1 MALPLLNELQ
11 ERLHACA
18 IAGLNVIGEDF
29 RLARALEQL
38 AQAQASSPVLAR
50 IYQTAA
56 PLADPACAD
65 KASVLLDAITLVDAV
80 VLTQAGC
87 GVQGELEPM
96 AAGCPGIDSG
106 ARYSEL
112 SALYTALTTRGSG
125 RYEILRTALDEN
137 RPALRDFRLMEALA
151 GALGDS
157 YSEIADLAARI
168 LSTMPQAVPLLKRG
182 LDPASKKKDMVRR
195 IDIIQAAAG
204 ARENALYLRLAEE
217 GSTVIQEAAVRA
229 LRHDPANIPLL
240 IEYVGKAK
248 GGVRSA
254 ALEALSQMR
263 GGQVD
268 AFWLDRLTAADVSAD
283 TLDRVYETDSDLVS
297 DAVADL
303 LVRLAKTADAP
314 AAQDA
319 PPGPQDDEAYVH
331 NLLRAIVHKTSPK
344 LFAALEQL
352 GASPAMRG
360 SGRISAE
367 GASRLARAMFG
378 GMQIAS
384 QAAFTPLMTVNF
396 RLIQTMLDNPAAA
409 GPVQALYSRCGEPY
423 RIAGFAAALLTD
435 TEAAYDGFEP
445 FFGDPGQSEPLLW
458 VMRTL
463 YYNSKTG
470 RTGIAVESIRRV
482 FTDSLGI
489 RWLRMILKYDHW
501 RQTLGQP
508 LAGRG
513 RMSPSWFSRIV
524 NPHDAESCALLR
536 PYLLG
541 RVGKSGVGFE
551 TLYDLRHCGQQDF
564 SGLIPKTFKS
574 LGDAESRRIGRYI
587 AASLYDE
594 FPMPEQTKQAE
605 LTRLQAEWTRR

>member
-268 AFWLDRLTAADVSAD
+268 AFWLDRLTAAGVSAD
-283 TLDRVYETDSDLVS
+283 TLKLVYGTDSDLVS

-303 LVRLAKTADAP
+303 LVRLADEADAADSQP
-314 AAQDA
+314 C
-319 PPGPQDDEAYVH
+319 PQEREAYVH

-367 GASRLARAMFG
+367 GASRLAHAMFG

-409 GPVQALYSRCGEPY
+409 SPVQALYSRCGEPY

-470 RTGIAVESIRRV
+470 RTGMAVEISRRT

-489 RWLRMILKYDHW
+489 RWLRMILKYGHW
-501 RQTLGQP
+501 RQALGQP
-508 LAGRG
+508 LTDHGYTA
-513 RMSPSWFSRIV
+513 PSWFSRIV

-564 SGLIPKTFKS
+564 SGLIPKTLKS
-574 LGDAESRRIGRYI
+574 LGAAESRRIGRYI

-605 LTRLQAEWTRR
+605 LTRLQEEWARR

>member
-195 IDIIQAAAG
+195 IDIIQAAAR

-268 AFWLDRLTAADVSAD
+268 AFWLDRLTAAGVSAD
-283 TLDRVYETDSDLVS
+283 TLKLVYGTDSDLVS

-303 LVRLAKTADAP
+303 LVRLADEADAADSQP
-314 AAQDA
+314 C
-319 PPGPQDDEAYVH
+319 PQEREAYVH

-360 SGRISAE
+360 GYISDESMDRIIRGMFSISGIPN
-367 GASRLARAMFG
+367 LPPAR
-378 GMQIAS
+378 
-384 QAAFTPLMTVNF
+384 FTPLMAVNF
-396 RLIQTMLDNPAAA
+396 RLIQTMLDNPAAV

-470 RTGIAVESIRRV
+470 RTGMAVEISRRV

-564 SGLIPKTFKS
+564 SGLIPKTLKS
-574 LGDAESRRIGRYI
+574 LGAAESRRIGRYI

-605 LTRLQAEWTRR
+605 LTRLQEEWARR

>member
-29 RLARALEQL
+29 RLARALDQL

-182 LDPASKKKDMVRR
+182 LNPASKKKDMVRR

-268 AFWLDRLTAADVSAD
+268 AFWLDRLTAAGVSAD
-283 TLDRVYETDSDLVS
+283 TLKLVYGTDSDLVS

-303 LVRLAKTADAP
+303 LVRLADEADAADSQP
-314 AAQDA
+314 C
-319 PPGPQDDEAYVH
+319 PQEREAYVH

-367 GASRLARAMFG
+367 GASRLAHAMFG

-409 GPVQALYSRCGEPY
+409 SPVQALYSRCGEPY

-470 RTGIAVESIRRV
+470 RTGMAVEISRRT

-489 RWLRMILKYDHW
+489 RWLRMILKYGHW
-501 RQTLGQP
+501 RQALGQP
-508 LAGRG
+508 LTDHGYTA
-513 RMSPSWFSRIV
+513 PSWFSRIV

-564 SGLIPKTFKS
+564 SGLIPKTLKS
-574 LGDAESRRIGRYI
+574 LGAAESRRIGRYI
-587 AASLYDE
+587 VASLYDE

-605 LTRLQAEWTRR
+605 LTRLQEEWARR

>member
-29 RLARALEQL
+29 RLARALDQL

-195 IDIIQAAAG
+195 IDIIQAAAR

-268 AFWLDRLTAADVSAD
+268 AFWLDRLTAAGVSAD
-283 TLDRVYETDSDLVS
+283 TLKLVYGTDSDLVS

-303 LVRLAKTADAP
+303 LVRLADEADAADSQP
-314 AAQDA
+314 C
-319 PPGPQDDEAYVH
+319 PQEREAYVH

-360 SGRISAE
+360 GYISDESMDRIIRGMFSISGIPN
-367 GASRLARAMFG
+367 LPPAR
-378 GMQIAS
+378 
-384 QAAFTPLMTVNF
+384 FTPLMAVNF
-396 RLIQTMLDNPAAA
+396 RLIQTMLDNPAAV

-435 TEAAYDGFEP
+435 AGAAYDAFEP

-489 RWLRMILKYDHW
+489 RWLRMILKYGHW
-501 RQTLGQP
+501 RQALGQP
-508 LAGRG
+508 LTDHGYTA
-513 RMSPSWFSRIV
+513 PSWFSRIV

-564 SGLIPKTFKS
+564 SGLIPKTLKS
-574 LGDAESRRIGRYI
+574 LGAAESRRIGRYI

-605 LTRLQAEWTRR
+605 LTRLQEEWARR

>member
-87 GVQGELEPM
+87 GVQGELEPI
-96 AAGCPGIDSG
+96 AADCPGVDSG

-125 RYEILRTALDEN
+125 RYEILRTALEEN
-137 RPALRDFRLMEALA
+137 RPALRDFRLMDALA
-151 GALGDS
+151 GALADS
-157 YSEIADLAARI
+157 YTEIADLAARV
-168 LSTMPQAVPLLKRG
+168 LSDMPQAVPLLKRG

-204 ARENALYLRLAEE
+204 ACENALYLRLAEE
-217 GSTVIQEAAVRA
+217 GSTSVQEAAVRA

-240 IEYVGKAK
+240 IEYAGKAK

-268 AFWLDRLTAADVSAD
+268 AFWLDRLTAAGVSAD
-283 TLDRVYETDSDLVS
+283 TLKLVYGTDSDLVS

-303 LVRLAKTADAP
+303 LVRLADEADAADSQP
-314 AAQDA
+314 C
-319 PPGPQDDEAYVH
+319 PQEREAYVH

-367 GASRLARAMFG
+367 GASRLAHAMFG

-396 RLIQTMLDNPAAA
+396 RLIQTMLDNPAAV

-470 RTGIAVESIRRV
+470 RTGMAVEISRRT

-489 RWLRMILKYDHW
+489 RWLRMILKYGHW
-501 RQTLGQP
+501 RQALGQP
-508 LAGRG
+508 LTDHGYTA
-513 RMSPSWFSRIV
+513 PSWFSRIV

-564 SGLIPKTFKS
+564 SGLIPKTLKS
-574 LGDAESRRIGRYI
+574 LGAAESRRIGRYI

-605 LTRLQAEWTRR
+605 LTRLQEEWARR

>member
-195 IDIIQAAAG
+195 IDIIQAAAR

-268 AFWLDRLTAADVSAD
+268 AFWLDRLTAAGVSAD
-283 TLDRVYETDSDLVS
+283 TLKLVYGTDSDLVS

-303 LVRLAKTADAP
+303 LVRLADEADAADSQP
-314 AAQDA
+314 C
-319 PPGPQDDEAYVH
+319 PQEREAYVH

-360 SGRISAE
+360 GYISDESMDRIIRGMFSISGIPN
-367 GASRLARAMFG
+367 LPPAR
-378 GMQIAS
+378 
-384 QAAFTPLMTVNF
+384 FTPLMAVNF
-396 RLIQTMLDNPAAA
+396 RLIQTMLDNPAAV

-435 TEAAYDGFEP
+435 AGAAYDAFEP

-564 SGLIPKTFKS
+564 SGLIPKTLKS
-574 LGDAESRRIGRYI
+574 LGAAESRRIGRYI

-605 LTRLQAEWTRR
+605 LTRLQEEWARR

>member
-195 IDIIQAAAG
+195 IDIIQAAAR

-268 AFWLDRLTAADVSAD
+268 AFWLDRLTAAGVSAD
-283 TLDRVYETDSDLVS
+283 TLKLVYGTDSDLVS

-303 LVRLAKTADAP
+303 LVRLADEADAADSQP
-314 AAQDA
+314 C
-319 PPGPQDDEAYVH
+319 PQEREAYVH

-360 SGRISAE
+360 GYISDESMDRIIRGMFSISGIPN
-367 GASRLARAMFG
+367 LPPAR
-378 GMQIAS
+378 
-384 QAAFTPLMTVNF
+384 FTPLMAVNF
-396 RLIQTMLDNPAAA
+396 RLIQTMLDNPAAV

-470 RTGIAVESIRRV
+470 RTGMAVEISRRT

-605 LTRLQAEWTRR
+605 LTRLQEEWARR

>member
-195 IDIIQAAAG
+195 IDIIQAAAR

-268 AFWLDRLTAADVSAD
+268 AFWLDRLTAAGVSAD
-283 TLDRVYETDSDLVS
+283 TLKLVYGTDSDLVS

-303 LVRLAKTADAP
+303 LVRLADEADAADSQP
-314 AAQDA
+314 C
-319 PPGPQDDEAYVH
+319 PQEREAYVH

-360 SGRISAE
+360 GYISDESMDRIIRGMFSISGIPN
-367 GASRLARAMFG
+367 LPPAR
-378 GMQIAS
+378 
-384 QAAFTPLMTVNF
+384 FTPLMAVNF
-396 RLIQTMLDNPAAA
+396 RLIQTMLDNPAAV

-489 RWLRMILKYDHW
+489 RWLRMILKYGHW
-501 RQTLGQP
+501 RQALGQP
-508 LAGRG
+508 LTDHGYTA
-513 RMSPSWFSRIV
+513 PSWFSRIV

-564 SGLIPKTFKS
+564 SGLIPKTLKS

-605 LTRLQAEWTRR
+605 LTRLQEEWARR

>member
-195 IDIIQAAAG
+195 IDIIQAAAR

-268 AFWLDRLTAADVSAD
+268 AFWLDRLTAAGVSAD
-283 TLDRVYETDSDLVS
+283 TLKLVYGTDSDLVS

-303 LVRLAKTADAP
+303 LVRLADEADAADSQP
-314 AAQDA
+314 C
-319 PPGPQDDEAYVH
+319 PQEREAYVH

-360 SGRISAE
+360 GYISDESMDRIIRGMFSISGIPN
-367 GASRLARAMFG
+367 LPPAR
-378 GMQIAS
+378 
-384 QAAFTPLMTVNF
+384 FTPLMAVNF
-396 RLIQTMLDNPAAA
+396 RLIQTMLDNPAAV

>member
-204 ARENALYLRLAEE
+204 AHENALYLRLAEE

-268 AFWLDRLTAADVSAD
+268 AFWLDRLTAAGVSAD
-283 TLDRVYETDSDLVS
+283 TLKLVYGTDSDLVS

-303 LVRLAKTADAP
+303 LVRLADEADAADSQP
-314 AAQDA
+314 C
-319 PPGPQDDEAYVH
+319 PQEREAYVH

-360 SGRISAE
+360 GYISDESMDRIIRGMFSISGIPN
-367 GASRLARAMFG
+367 LPPAR
-378 GMQIAS
+378 
-384 QAAFTPLMTVNF
+384 FTPLMAVNF
-396 RLIQTMLDNPAAA
+396 RLIQTMLDNPAAV

-458 VMRTL
+458 VIRTL

-470 RTGIAVESIRRV
+470 RTGMAVEISRRT

-489 RWLRMILKYDHW
+489 RWLRMILKYGHW
-501 RQTLGQP
+501 RQALGQP
-508 LAGRG
+508 LTDHGYTA
-513 RMSPSWFSRIV
+513 PSWFSRIV

-564 SGLIPKTFKS
+564 SGLIPKTLKS
-574 LGDAESRRIGRYI
+574 LGAAESRRIGRYI

-594 FPMPEQTKQAE
+594 FSMPEQTKQAE
-605 LTRLQAEWTRR
+605 LTRLQEEWARR

>member
-29 RLARALEQL
+29 RLARALKQL

-268 AFWLDRLTAADVSAD
+268 AFWLDRLTAAGVSAD
-283 TLDRVYETDSDLVS
+283 TLKLVYGTDSDLVS

-303 LVRLAKTADAP
+303 LVRLADEADAADSQP
-314 AAQDA
+314 C
-319 PPGPQDDEAYVH
+319 PQEREAYVH

-360 SGRISAE
+360 GYISDESMDRIIRGMFSISGIPN
-367 GASRLARAMFG
+367 LPPAR
-378 GMQIAS
+378 
-384 QAAFTPLMTVNF
+384 FTPLMAVNF

-409 GPVQALYSRCGEPY
+409 GTVQALYSRCGEPY

-435 TEAAYDGFEP
+435 AGAAYDAFEP

-470 RTGIAVESIRRV
+470 RTGMAVESIRRV
-482 FTDSLGI
+482 FTDSLEI

-574 LGDAESRRIGRYI
+574 LGAAESRRIGRYI

-605 LTRLQAEWTRR
+605 LTRLQEEWARR

>member
-268 AFWLDRLTAADVSAD
+268 AFWLDRLTAAGVSAD
-283 TLDRVYETDSDLVS
+283 TLKLVYGTDSDLVS

-303 LVRLAKTADAP
+303 LVRLADEADAADSQP
-314 AAQDA
+314 C
-319 PPGPQDDEAYVH
+319 PQEREAYVH

-360 SGRISAE
+360 GYISDESMDRIIRGMFSISGIPN
-367 GASRLARAMFG
+367 LPPAR
-378 GMQIAS
+378 
-384 QAAFTPLMTVNF
+384 FTPLMAVNF
-396 RLIQTMLDNPAAA
+396 RLIQTMLDNPAAV

-435 TEAAYDGFEP
+435 AGAAYDAFEP

-564 SGLIPKTFKS
+564 SGLIPKTLKS
-574 LGDAESRRIGRYI
+574 LGAAESRRIGRYI

-605 LTRLQAEWTRR
+605 LTRLQEEWARR

>member
-65 KASVLLDAITLVDAV
+65 KASVLLAAITLVDAV

-87 GVQGELEPM
+87 GVQGELAPM

-195 IDIIQAAAG
+195 IDIIQAAAR

-268 AFWLDRLTAADVSAD
+268 AFWLDRLTAAGVSAD
-283 TLDRVYETDSDLVS
+283 TLKLVYGTDSDLVS

-303 LVRLAKTADAP
+303 LVRLADEADAADSQP
-314 AAQDA
+314 C
-319 PPGPQDDEAYVH
+319 PQEREAYVH

-360 SGRISAE
+360 GYISDESMDRIIRGMFSISGIPN
-367 GASRLARAMFG
+367 LPPAR
-378 GMQIAS
+378 
-384 QAAFTPLMTVNF
+384 FTPLMAVNF
-396 RLIQTMLDNPAAA
+396 RLIQTMLDNPAAV

-470 RTGIAVESIRRV
+470 RTGMAVEISRRT

-605 LTRLQAEWTRR
+605 LTRLQEEWARR

>member
-29 RLARALEQL
+29 RLARALKQL

-268 AFWLDRLTAADVSAD
+268 AFWLDRLTAAGVSAD
-283 TLDRVYETDSDLVS
+283 TLKLVYGTDSDLVS

-303 LVRLAKTADAP
+303 LVRLADEADAADSQP
-314 AAQDA
+314 C
-319 PPGPQDDEAYVH
+319 PQEREAYVH

-360 SGRISAE
+360 GYISDESMDRIIRGMFSISGIPN
-367 GASRLARAMFG
+367 LPPAR
-378 GMQIAS
+378 
-384 QAAFTPLMTVNF
+384 FTPLMAVNF

-409 GPVQALYSRCGEPY
+409 GTVQALYSRCGEPY

-435 TEAAYDGFEP
+435 AGAAYDAFEP

-564 SGLIPKTFKS
+564 SGLIPKTLKS
-574 LGDAESRRIGRYI
+574 LGAAESRRIGRYI

-605 LTRLQAEWTRR
+605 LTRLQEEWARR

>member
-29 RLARALEQL
+29 RLARALDQL

-195 IDIIQAAAG
+195 IDIIQAAAR

-268 AFWLDRLTAADVSAD
+268 AFWLDRLTAAGVSAD
-283 TLDRVYETDSDLVS
+283 TLKLVYGTDSDLVS

-303 LVRLAKTADAP
+303 LVRLADEADAADSQP
-314 AAQDA
+314 C
-319 PPGPQDDEAYVH
+319 PQEREAYVH

-360 SGRISAE
+360 GYISDESMDRIIRGMFSISGIPN
-367 GASRLARAMFG
+367 LPPAR
-378 GMQIAS
+378 
-384 QAAFTPLMTVNF
+384 FTPLMAVNF
-396 RLIQTMLDNPAAA
+396 RLIQTMLDNPAAV

-435 TEAAYDGFEP
+435 AGAAYDAFEP

-564 SGLIPKTFKS
+564 SGLIPKTLKS
-574 LGDAESRRIGRYI
+574 LGAAESRRIGRYI

-605 LTRLQAEWTRR
+605 LTRLQEEWARR

>member
-29 RLARALEQL
+29 RLARALKQL

-268 AFWLDRLTAADVSAD
+268 AFWLDRLTAAGVSAD
-283 TLDRVYETDSDLVS
+283 TLKLVYGTDSDLVS

-303 LVRLAKTADAP
+303 LVRLADEADAADSQP
-314 AAQDA
+314 C
-319 PPGPQDDEAYVH
+319 PQEREAYVH

-360 SGRISAE
+360 GYISDESMDRIIRGMFSISGIPN
-367 GASRLARAMFG
+367 LPPAR
-378 GMQIAS
+378 
-384 QAAFTPLMTVNF
+384 FTPLMAVNF

-409 GPVQALYSRCGEPY
+409 GTVQALYSRCGEPY

-435 TEAAYDGFEP
+435 AGAAYDAFEP

-482 FTDSLGI
+482 FTDSLEI

-574 LGDAESRRIGRYI
+574 LGAAESRRIGRYI

-605 LTRLQAEWTRR
+605 LTRLQEEWARR

>member
-29 RLARALEQL
+29 RLARALKQL

-268 AFWLDRLTAADVSAD
+268 AFWLDRLTAAGVSAD
-283 TLDRVYETDSDLVS
+283 TLKLVYGTDSDLVS

-303 LVRLAKTADAP
+303 LVRLADEADAADSQP
-314 AAQDA
+314 C
-319 PPGPQDDEAYVH
+319 PQEREAYVH

-360 SGRISAE
+360 GYISDESMDRIIRGMFSISGIPN
-367 GASRLARAMFG
+367 LPPAR
-378 GMQIAS
+378 
-384 QAAFTPLMTVNF
+384 FTPLMAVNF

-409 GPVQALYSRCGEPY
+409 GTVQALYSRCGEPY

-435 TEAAYDGFEP
+435 AGAAYDAFEP

-574 LGDAESRRIGRYI
+574 LGAAESRRIGRYI

-605 LTRLQAEWTRR
+605 LTRLQEEWARR

>member
-65 KASVLLDAITLVDAV
+65 KASALLDAITLVDAV

-87 GVQGELEPM
+87 GVQGELEPI
-96 AAGCPGIDSG
+96 AADCPGVDSG

-125 RYEILRTALDEN
+125 RYEILRTALEEN
-137 RPALRDFRLMEALA
+137 RPALRDFRLMDALA
-151 GALGDS
+151 GALADS
-157 YSEIADLAARI
+157 YTDIADLAARV
-168 LSTMPQAVPLLKRG
+168 LSDMPQAVPLLKRG

-204 ARENALYLRLAEE
+204 ACENALYLRLAEE
-217 GSTVIQEAAVRA
+217 GSTSVQEAAVRA

-240 IEYVGKAK
+240 IEYAGKAK

-314 AAQDA
+314 A
-319 PPGPQDDEAYVH
+319 PQDDEAYVH

-409 GPVQALYSRCGEPY
+409 GTVQALYSRCGEPY

-435 TEAAYDGFEP
+435 AGAAYDAFEP

-470 RTGIAVESIRRV
+470 RTGMAVEISRRT

-489 RWLRMILKYDHW
+489 RWLRMILKYGHW
-501 RQTLGQP
+501 RQALGQP
-508 LAGRG
+508 LTDHGYTA
-513 RMSPSWFSRIV
+513 PSWFSRIV

-564 SGLIPKTFKS
+564 SGLIPKTLKS
-574 LGDAESRRIGRYI
+574 LGAAESRRIGRYI

-605 LTRLQAEWTRR
+605 LTRLQEDWARR

>member
-229 LRHDPANIPLL
+229 LRHDPANIPHL

-268 AFWLDRLTAADVSAD
+268 AFWLDRLTAAGVSAD
-283 TLDRVYETDSDLVS
+283 TLKLVYGTDSDLVS

-303 LVRLAKTADAP
+303 LVRLADEADAADSQP
-314 AAQDA
+314 C
-319 PPGPQDDEAYVH
+319 PQEREAYVH

-409 GPVQALYSRCGEPY
+409 GTVQALYSRCGEPY

-435 TEAAYDGFEP
+435 AGAAYDAFEP

-489 RWLRMILKYDHW
+489 RWLRMILKYGHW
-501 RQTLGQP
+501 RQALGQP
-508 LAGRG
+508 LTDHGYTA
-513 RMSPSWFSRIV
+513 PSWFSRIV

-564 SGLIPKTFKS
+564 SGLIPKTLKS
-574 LGDAESRRIGRYI
+574 LGAAESRRIGRYI

-605 LTRLQAEWTRR
+605 LTRLQEEWARR

>member
-195 IDIIQAAAG
+195 IDIIQAAAR

-268 AFWLDRLTAADVSAD
+268 AFWLDRLTAAGVSAD
-283 TLDRVYETDSDLVS
+283 TLKLVYGTDSDLVS

-303 LVRLAKTADAP
+303 LVRLADEADAADSQP
-314 AAQDA
+314 C
-319 PPGPQDDEAYVH
+319 PQEREAYVH

-360 SGRISAE
+360 GYISDESMDRIIRGMFSISGIPN
-367 GASRLARAMFG
+367 LPPAR
-378 GMQIAS
+378 
-384 QAAFTPLMTVNF
+384 FTPLMAVNF
-396 RLIQTMLDNPAAA
+396 RLIQTMLDNPAAV

-470 RTGIAVESIRRV
+470 RTGMAVEISRRT

-564 SGLIPKTFKS
+564 SGLIPKTLKS
-574 LGDAESRRIGRYI
+574 LGAAESRRIGRYI

-605 LTRLQAEWTRR
+605 LTRLQEEWARR

>member
-80 VLTQAGC
+80 VLTQAGY

-96 AAGCPGIDSG
+96 AAVCPGIDSG

-268 AFWLDRLTAADVSAD
+268 AFWLDRLTAAGVSAD
-283 TLDRVYETDSDLVS
+283 TLKLVYGTDSDLVS

-303 LVRLAKTADAP
+303 LVRLADEADAADSQP
-314 AAQDA
+314 C
-319 PPGPQDDEAYVH
+319 PQEREAYVH

-360 SGRISAE
+360 GYISDESMDRIIRGMFSISGIPNLP
-367 GASRLARAMFG
+367 LAR
-378 GMQIAS
+378 
-384 QAAFTPLMTVNF
+384 FTPLMAVNF
-396 RLIQTMLDNPAAA
+396 RLIQTMLDNPAAV

-470 RTGIAVESIRRV
+470 RTGMAVEISRRT

-489 RWLRMILKYDHW
+489 RWLRMILKYGHW
-501 RQTLGQP
+501 RQALGQP
-508 LAGRG
+508 LTDHGFPALSI
-513 RMSPSWFSRIV
+513 RMMLKAVR
-524 NPHDAESCALLR
+524 C
-536 PYLLG
+536 
-541 RVGKSGVGFE
+541 
-551 TLYDLRHCGQQDF
+551 
-564 SGLIPKTFKS
+564 
-574 LGDAESRRIGRYI
+574 
-587 AASLYDE
+587 
-594 FPMPEQTKQAE
+594 
-605 LTRLQAEWTRR
+605 

>member
-195 IDIIQAAAG
+195 IDIIQAAAR

-240 IEYVGKAK
+240 IEYAGKAK

-268 AFWLDRLTAADVSAD
+268 AFWLDRLTAAGVSAD
-283 TLDRVYETDSDLVS
+283 TLKLVYGTDSDLVS

-303 LVRLAKTADAP
+303 LVRLADEADAADSQP
-314 AAQDA
+314 C
-319 PPGPQDDEAYVH
+319 PQEREAYVH

-360 SGRISAE
+360 GYISDESMDRIIRGMFSISGIPN
-367 GASRLARAMFG
+367 LPPAR
-378 GMQIAS
+378 
-384 QAAFTPLMTVNF
+384 FTPLMAVNF
-396 RLIQTMLDNPAAA
+396 RLIQTMLDNPAAV

-564 SGLIPKTFKS
+564 SGLIPKTLKS
-574 LGDAESRRIGRYI
+574 LGAAESRRIGRYI

>member
-56 PLADPACAD
+56 PL
-65 KASVLLDAITLVDAV
+65 
-80 VLTQAGC
+80 TQAGC

-96 AAGCPGIDSG
+96 AAVCPGIDSG

-268 AFWLDRLTAADVSAD
+268 AFWLDRLTAAGVSAD
-283 TLDRVYETDSDLVS
+283 TLKLVYGTDSDLVS

-303 LVRLAKTADAP
+303 LVRLADEADAADSQP
-314 AAQDA
+314 C
-319 PPGPQDDEAYVH
+319 PQEREAYVH

-360 SGRISAE
+360 GYISDESMDRIIRGMFSISGIPNLP
-367 GASRLARAMFG
+367 LAR
-378 GMQIAS
+378 
-384 QAAFTPLMTVNF
+384 FTPLMAVNF
-396 RLIQTMLDNPAAA
+396 RLIQTMLDNPAAV

-470 RTGIAVESIRRV
+470 RTGMAVEISRRT

-489 RWLRMILKYDHW
+489 RWLRMILKYGHW
-501 RQTLGQP
+501 RQALGQP
-508 LAGRG
+508 LTDHGYTA
-513 RMSPSWFSRIV
+513 PSWFSRIV

-564 SGLIPKTFKS
+564 SGLIPKTLKS
-574 LGDAESRRIGRYI
+574 LGAAESRRIGRYI

-605 LTRLQAEWTRR
+605 LTRLQEEWARR

>member
-65 KASVLLDAITLVDAV
+65 KASVLLAAITLVDAV

-195 IDIIQAAAG
+195 IDIIQAAAR

-268 AFWLDRLTAADVSAD
+268 AFWLDRLTAAGVSAD
-283 TLDRVYETDSDLVS
+283 TLKLVYGTDSDLVS

-303 LVRLAKTADAP
+303 LVRLADEADAADSQP
-314 AAQDA
+314 C
-319 PPGPQDDEAYVH
+319 PQEREAYVH

-360 SGRISAE
+360 GYISDESMDRIIRGMFSISGIPN
-367 GASRLARAMFG
+367 LPPAR
-378 GMQIAS
+378 
-384 QAAFTPLMTVNF
+384 FTPLMAVNF
-396 RLIQTMLDNPAAA
+396 RLIQTMLDNPAAV

-470 RTGIAVESIRRV
+470 RTGMAVEISRRV

-564 SGLIPKTFKS
+564 SGLIPKTLKS
-574 LGDAESRRIGRYI
+574 LGAAESRRIGRYI

-605 LTRLQAEWTRR
+605 LTRLQEEWARR

>member
-29 RLARALEQL
+29 RLARALDQL

-268 AFWLDRLTAADVSAD
+268 AFWLDRLTAAGVSAD
-283 TLDRVYETDSDLVS
+283 TLKLVYGTDSDLVS

-303 LVRLAKTADAP
+303 LVRLADEADAADSQP
-314 AAQDA
+314 C
-319 PPGPQDDEAYVH
+319 PQEREAYVH

-360 SGRISAE
+360 GYISDESMDRIIRGMFSISGIPN
-367 GASRLARAMFG
+367 LPPAR
-378 GMQIAS
+378 
-384 QAAFTPLMTVNF
+384 FTPLMAVNF
-396 RLIQTMLDNPAAA
+396 RLIQTMLDNPAAV

-435 TEAAYDGFEP
+435 AGAAYDAFEP

-564 SGLIPKTFKS
+564 SGLIPKTLKS
-574 LGDAESRRIGRYI
+574 LGAAESRRIGRYI

-605 LTRLQAEWTRR
+605 LTRLQEEWARR

>member
-1 MALPLLNELQ
+1 MALSLLKELQ

-29 RLARALEQL
+29 RLTRALEQL

-50 IYQTAA
+50 IYQLAA
-56 PLADPACAD
+56 PLADPACD
-65 KASVLLDAITLVDAV
+65 GKASALLDAITLVDAV

-87 GVQGELEPM
+87 GVQGELEPI
-96 AAGCPGIDSG
+96 AVNCPGVDSG

-125 RYEILRTALDEN
+125 RYEILRTALEEN
-137 RPALRDFRLMEALA
+137 LPALRDFRLMEALA

-157 YSEIADLAARI
+157 YSDIAELAARI

-195 IDIIQAAAG
+195 VDVIQAAAG
-204 ARENALYLRLAEE
+204 ARENALYLHLAEE
-217 GSTVIQEAAVRA
+217 GSTAIREAAVRA
-229 LRHDPANIPLL
+229 LRHDPDNIPLL
-240 IEYVGKAK
+240 IAYAGKGK

-263 GGQVD
+263 GDQAD
-268 AFWLDRLTAADVSAD
+268 AFWLGRLTDANVSAD
-283 TLDRVYETDSDLVS
+283 TLDLVYETDSDLVS
-297 DAVADL
+297 DAVAKL
-303 LVRLAKTADAP
+303 LVRLADEADA
-314 AAQDA
+314 A
-319 PPGPQDDEAYVH
+319 GPQPCPQEREAYVH
-331 NLLRAIVHKTSPK
+331 SLLRAIVHKTSPE
-344 LFAALEQL
+344 LFAALERF

-360 SGRISAE
+360 GGYISAE
-367 GASRLARAMFG
+367 YMSRIIHGMFG
-378 GMQIAS
+378 
-384 QAAFTPLMTVNF
+384 AANLPSAPFTPLMSVNF
-396 RLIQTMLDNPAAA
+396 RLIQTMLADPAAA

-435 TEAAYDGFEP
+435 TDAAYDAFEP

-463 YYNSKTG
+463 YYNSETG
-470 RTGIAVESIRRV
+470 RIGMAVETSLRT

-489 RWLRMILKYDHW
+489 RWLRMILKYGHW
-501 RQTLGQP
+501 SQALGQP
-508 LAGRG
+508 YSGRSN
-513 RMSPSWFSRIV
+513 MVPSWFSRIV

-536 PYLLG
+536 SYLLD
-541 RVGKSGVGFE
+541 RVGKSGAGFE

-564 SGLIPKTFKS
+564 SGLIPRTLKALS
-574 LGDAESRRIGRYI
+574 DAERRRVRRYT
-587 AASLYDE
+587 AAAQYDE

-605 LTRLQAEWTRR
+605 LTRLQAEWARR

>member
-268 AFWLDRLTAADVSAD
+268 AFWLDRLTAAGVSAD
-283 TLDRVYETDSDLVS
+283 TLKLVYGTDSDLVS

-303 LVRLAKTADAP
+303 LVRLADEADAADSQP
-314 AAQDA
+314 C
-319 PPGPQDDEAYVH
+319 PQEREAYVH

-409 GPVQALYSRCGEPY
+409 GTVQALYSRCGEPY

-435 TEAAYDGFEP
+435 AGAAYDAFEP

-470 RTGIAVESIRRV
+470 RTGMAVEISRRT

-489 RWLRMILKYDHW
+489 RWLRMILKYGHW
-501 RQTLGQP
+501 RQALGQP
-508 LAGRG
+508 LTDHGYTA
-513 RMSPSWFSRIV
+513 PSWFSRIV

-564 SGLIPKTFKS
+564 SGLIPKTLKS
-574 LGDAESRRIGRYI
+574 LGAAESRRIGRYI

-605 LTRLQAEWTRR
+605 LTRLQEEWARR

>member
-65 KASVLLDAITLVDAV
+65 KASALLDAITLVDAV

-87 GVQGELEPM
+87 GVQGELEPI
-96 AAGCPGIDSG
+96 AADCPGVDSG
-106 ARYSEL
+106 AHYSEL

-125 RYEILRTALDEN
+125 RYEILRTALEEN

-157 YSEIADLAARI
+157 YSDIADLAARV
-168 LSTMPQAVPLLKRG
+168 LSDMPQAVPLLKRG
-182 LDPASKKKDMVRR
+182 LNPASKKKDMVRR
-195 IDIIQAAAG
+195 VDVIQAVAG

-229 LRHDPANIPLL
+229 LRHDPDNIPLL
-240 IEYVGKAK
+240 IEYAGKAK

-263 GGQVD
+263 GDQVD

-283 TLDRVYETDSDLVS
+283 TLKLVYGTDSDLVS

-303 LVRLAKTADAP
+303 LVRLADEADAAGSQP
-314 AAQDA
+314 C
-319 PPGPQDDEAYVH
+319 PQEREAYVH

-344 LFAALEQL
+344 QFAALEQL

-360 SGRISAE
+360 GYISDESMDRIIRGMFSISGIPNLPPA
-367 GASRLARAMFG
+367 L
-378 GMQIAS
+378 
-384 QAAFTPLMTVNF
+384 FTPLMAVNF
-396 RLIQTMLDNPAAA
+396 RLMQTMLDNPAAA

-470 RTGIAVESIRRV
+470 RTGMAVESIRRI

-489 RWLRMILKYDHW
+489 RWLRMILKYGHW
-501 RQTLGQP
+501 RQALGQP

-564 SGLIPKTFKS
+564 SGLIPKTLKS
-574 LGDAESRRIGRYI
+574 LGTAESRRIGRYI
-587 AASLYDE
+587 VASLYDE

-605 LTRLQAEWTRR
+605 LTRLQEEWARR

>member
-268 AFWLDRLTAADVSAD
+268 AFWLDRLTAAGVSAD
-283 TLDRVYETDSDLVS
+283 TLKLVYGTDSDLVS

-303 LVRLAKTADAP
+303 LVRLADEADAADSQP
-314 AAQDA
+314 C
-319 PPGPQDDEAYVH
+319 PQEREAYVH

-360 SGRISAE
+360 GYISDESMDRIIRGMFSISGIPN
-367 GASRLARAMFG
+367 LPPAR
-378 GMQIAS
+378 
-384 QAAFTPLMTVNF
+384 FTPLMAVNF

-409 GPVQALYSRCGEPY
+409 GTVQALYSRCGEPY

-435 TEAAYDGFEP
+435 AGAAYDAFEP

-564 SGLIPKTFKS
+564 SGLIPKTLKS
-574 LGDAESRRIGRYI
+574 LGAAESRRIGRYI

-605 LTRLQAEWTRR
+605 LTRLQEEWARR